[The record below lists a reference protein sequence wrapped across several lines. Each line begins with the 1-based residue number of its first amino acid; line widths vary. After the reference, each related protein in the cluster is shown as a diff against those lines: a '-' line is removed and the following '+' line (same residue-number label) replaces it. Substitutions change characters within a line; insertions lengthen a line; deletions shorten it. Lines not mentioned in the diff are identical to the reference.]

1 MIWFLAEFWAL
12 CFVVWAFFFL
22 VKLGLKKRAQIPKP
36 PQKFNV
42 QKCTMK
48 LIRKD
53 GEISEFEFA
62 GRVQTGISFGPMGE
76 DSVFPD
82 VILASKVAENK
93 LDQWGDW
100 ILWQKETESQP
111 KILIHASEVRVEIG
125 NVRDHFV
132 EWKNEA

>member
-1 MIWFLAEFWAL
+1 M
-12 CFVVWAFFFL
+12 FVILFEFL
-22 VKLGLKKRAQIPKP
+22 VLILVCIGVFSFVKVVFGKPPAPQIPE
-36 PQKFNV
+36 KFNV
-42 QKCTMK
+42 RKCTMK

-100 ILWQKETESQP
+100 ILWQKETETQP

-132 EWKNEA
+132 EWKNKA